1 MHKVINKIKLYK
13 EQKEVVCNAGNTIL
27 EATLA
32 AGVNH
37 MHACG
42 GKGKCSTCRVGIIE
56 GEEYCQPRTKKEKVI
71 AEKLKLPDQIRLACQ
86 TKLSGN
92 IFIRRMISDE
102 MDMKIIQ
109 EQFVDK
115 SGAALGTEQ
124 ELTIVFSDIVNYTPF
139 AEQFPSY
146 DTVHVLNRYYK
157 TMNEV
162 IIQHGGFISD
172 VAGDSILAVFGNE
185 GGSDN
190 SVIDALSAVNK
201 MIDSLEGFNTYLKE
215 NYHNSFDIRVGIH
228 YGAVILGPFDTGSM
242 KKLAVIGDSVNMASR
257 IETANKELGTRI
269 LLSEEAYDKVQDQ
282 FPNNQSFTTGL
293 KGKSGSYKLFRIVD

>member
-1 MHKVINKIKLYK
+1 
-13 EQKEVVCNAGNTIL
+13 
-27 EATLA
+27 
-32 AGVNH
+32 VNH
-37 MHACG
+37 IHACG

-56 GEEYCQPRTKKEKVI
+56 GMQYCQPRSNKEKAI
-71 AEKLKLPDQIRLACQ
+71 AQKLNLPDQVRLACQ
-86 TKLSGN
+86 TKISGN
-92 IFIRRMISDE
+92 VFIRRMISDE
-102 MDMKIIQ
+102 MDIKIIR

-124 ELTIVFSDIVNYTPF
+124 VLTIVFSDIVNYTPF
-139 AEQFPSY
+139 VEQFPSY

-162 IIQHGGFISD
+162 IIEHGGFISD

-201 MIDSLEGFNTYLKE
+201 MIDSLEGFNTYLNE
-215 NYHNSFDIRVGIH
+215 NYHSSFDIRVGIH

-242 KKLAVIGDSVNMASR
+242 KKLAVIGDNVNMASR

-269 LLSEEAYDKVQDQ
+269 LLSEEDYEKVQDQ
-282 FPNNQSFTTGL
+282 FPNNQSFTTPL
-293 KGKSGSYKLFRIVD
+293 KGKSGTFKLFRILD